1 MTKKPSL
8 FTKAISPSEWSDKE
22 ELLDVV
28 YWSRQILALLMGLVW
43 GFLPLTGILGI
54 ILYVAATTLLLNS
67 YVGGYQKQ
75 DIEEFGGFM
84 TLAQEGFMSAFA
96 TFMVSWILAYTSMYT
111 DN

>member
-1 MTKKPSL
+1 MSKNTSL
-8 FTKAISPSEWSDKE
+8 FSKAIAKSEWPDKE

-28 YWSRQILALLMGLVW
+28 YWGRQILALLVGLVW

-75 DIEEFGGFM
+75 DVEEFGGFM
-84 TLAQEGFMSAFA
+84 SLAQEGFMSAFA
-96 TFMVSWILAYTSMYT
+96 TFMVSWIIAYTSMHSE
-111 DN
+111 N

>member
-1 MTKKPSL
+1 
-8 FTKAISPSEWSDKE
+8 
-22 ELLDVV
+22 
-28 YWSRQILALLMGLVW
+28 MG
-43 GFLPLTGILGI
+43 
-54 ILYVAATTLLLNS
+54 
-67 YVGGYQKQ
+67 Q